1 MKKSLIILAALF
13 APMFVWAQEEAKEPQ
28 KVAGTPTIV
37 KVQGDVNN
45 DGVVSGADVTLVV
58 NSVLGILTDDDINNA
73 VQNIGDAQKRIYFMK
88 AADVNGDNEIT
99 GADVTI
105 IVNKVLGIAE

>member
-13 APMFVWAQEEAKEPQ
+13 APMFGWAQEEAKEPQ

-45 DGVVSGADVTLVV
+45 DGSLNINDLIMVVDFILGKNVDYSGHPA
-58 NSVLGILTDDDINNA
+58 GEA
-73 VQNIGDAQKRIYFMK
+73 YFRK
-88 AADVNGDNEIT
+88 AADINQDDQININDLI
-99 GADVTI
+99 A
-105 IVNKVLGIAE
+105 IVDKILGK

>member
-45 DGVVSGADVTLVV
+45 DGSLNINDLMMVVDFILGKTVDYSGHPA
-58 NSVLGILTDDDINNA
+58 GEA
-73 VQNIGDAQKRIYFMK
+73 YFRK
-88 AADVNGDNEIT
+88 AADINQDDQININDLM
-99 GADVTI
+99 A
-105 IVNKVLGIAE
+105 IVDKILGK